1 VRHGHAG
8 RKDQWHR
15 SDRLRPLDARGR
27 RQADNLVGVLL
38 ALKPTRIISSGHLR
52 CIQTM
57 EPLASAEGIAVERS
71 GALTPEKPM
80 EALSLVRQLG
90 ATPAENGTVLCTHGE
105 VMGIV
110 LNELANEDSVVLEHR
125 PPGLKG
131 CVWVL
136 DMRRGKMAAATYI
149 PPPVSKR

>member
-1 VRHGHAG
+1 M
-8 RKDQWHR
+8 
-15 SDRLRPLDARGR
+15 
-27 RQADNLVGVLL
+27 LL

-57 EPLASAEGIAVERS
+57 EPLASAAGLAVERS
-71 GALTPEKPM
+71 DALTPEKPM
-80 EALSLVRQLG
+80 EALSLVRELS
-90 ATPAENGTVLCTHGE
+90 ANPAENGTVLCTHGE

-110 LNELANEDSVVLEHR
+110 LKELANEGSVVLEHR

-136 DMRRGKMAAATYI
+136 DMRRQKMAAASYV
-149 PPPVSKR
+149 PPPVPKR